1 MRASSTTSSFP
12 IRCGKDSRYRCSAF
26 RLNYSF
32 WEVGQMLF
40 LIRMSLLKSGLI
52 RPHLW
57 LPARVA
63 GIAAK
68 GNRTPDTRIFRG

>member
-1 MRASSTTSSFP
+1 
-12 IRCGKDSRYRCSAF
+12 
-26 RLNYSF
+26 
-32 WEVGQMLF
+32 MLF